1 MDLSDK
7 NYSIVPYNP
16 MDLSGKTVLI
26 TGASS
31 GMGKQTAVTASRLG
45 AKVICVARNEAKL
58 QDTLSLLSGEG
69 HRYYSVDLSE
79 INGIETAVQ
88 RIVAENGPI
97 HGFVHC
103 AGDVVTRPLQM
114 NKYDKMLG
122 SFGAVYFGF
131 TEIVRCL
138 MKHGRFAE
146 GGSIVAVS
154 SVSTGNVHG
163 RKAKVAYSSAR
174 AALEC
179 TARCLASEL
188 ADRRIRVNT
197 VQAGL
202 VDTEMSASYLSDNA
216 DSEKVR
222 EFDTRQLL
230 GKINVEEIANVFAFL
245 LSDATTHITGAN
257 ILVDGGYMQG

>member
-1 MDLSDK
+1 MDLSDNNSK
-7 NYSIVPYNP
+7 LFFNP
-16 MDLSGKTVLI
+16 MNLHGKTILV

-31 GMGKQTAVTASRLG
+31 GMGKQTAITVSRLG
-45 AKVICVARNEAKL
+45 AKVICIARGESKL
-58 QDTLSLLSGEG
+58 RDTVSHLFGEG
-69 HRYYSVDLSE
+69 HCYYVADLSDVE
-79 INGIETAVQ
+79 GIETVIKT
-88 RIVAENGPI
+88 IVTDQGCI
-97 HGFVHC
+97 DGFVHC
-103 AGDVVTRPLQM
+103 AGDVITRPLQM
-114 NKYDKMLG
+114 NKYDKMVG

-138 MKHGRFAE
+138 MKRGRFSD

-154 SVSTGNVHG
+154 SVSSTNVHG

-188 ADRRIRVNT
+188 ADRKIRVNT

-202 VDTEMSASYLSDNA
+202 VETEMSTAYLSDNA
-216 DSEKVR
+216 DSDKVK
-222 EFDTRQLL
+222 EFDTRQFL
-230 GKINVEEIANVFAFL
+230 GKISASEIANVFAFL